1 MGVCLESESAMFD
14 LIRKHMKIMQILLF
28 LLIVPSFVLFGID
41 GYSRFKDQG
50 DAVAVVDGQ
59 PIRQGE
65 WDSMHK
71 SEVERVR
78 SSMPS
83 LDPKLL
89 DSPEAKY
96 ATLERLVRDKVM
108 QAAAS
113 KLKFTASD
121 QRLARDLQD
130 NPSIAALRKPDGSL
144 DMERYRQLV
153 GAQGMSPEMFESRV
167 RNDISTRQVIEGIGA
182 TGISTPGVA
191 DVALNAFFERRDVQI
206 ARFNTSDFASKV
218 SLTDAQVEQYYKDN
232 PALFQAPEQANI
244 EYVVL
249 DVESIRKTIIPN
261 AEEVKTY
268 YEQNAAR
275 LGGQEERRASH
286 ILIAAPKTAS
296 AAERQQAKAK
306 ADELLAQVQKT
317 PDSFAEVAKSSSQ
330 DPGSASNGGD
340 LDFFAQNAMVKP
352 FADAAFSMKKGDIS
366 QVVETEFGYH
376 IIRLTDIKVPKQKT
390 FDEMRP
396 VIESELKKQQA
407 QKKFAETAEAFTN
420 GVYEQSDGLKPI
432 ADRLKLEVKTAS
444 NVQRKPEPS
453 VAGVLANPKFLN
465 ALFAPDTVDKK
476 RNTEAV
482 EIGSNQLVSGR
493 ITQYTAARTLPF
505 AEVKDNARTR
515 LLSLQ
520 GAELARKEGISKLA
534 GWKEAPASATMPEAL
549 VVSRDQSQKL
559 PTPLIEAAL
568 RADASKLPA
577 WVGVDLGDQG
587 YAVVKVNKLI
597 EREAK
602 ADTTK
607 QDRVQYTQWWTNAE
621 AAAYYSVL
629 KERYK
634 ADIKVAKPIAKKDEV
649 PVQQ

>member
-1 MGVCLESESAMFD
+1 MFD

-50 DAVAVVDGQ
+50 EAVAVVDGQ

-65 WDSMHK
+65 WDAMHK
-71 SEVERVR
+71 NEVERVR

-108 QAAAS
+108 QATAS
-113 KLKFTASD
+113 KLKFTAGD
-121 QRLARDLQD
+121 QRLARELQD

-144 DMERYRQLV
+144 DIERYRQLV
-153 GAQGMSPEMFESRV
+153 GAQGMSPETFEARV
-167 RNDISTRQVIEGIGA
+167 RGDISTRQVIEGIGA
-182 TGISTPGVA
+182 TGITTPAVA
-191 DVALNAFFERRDVQI
+191 DVALNAFFERREVQI
-206 ARFNTSDFASKV
+206 VRFNTTDFASKV
-218 SLTDAQVEQYYKDN
+218 TLTDAQVEQYYKDN
-232 PALFQAPEQANI
+232 PSLFQAPEQANI

-249 DVESIRKTIIPN
+249 DVESLRKTITPN

-268 YEQNAAR
+268 FEQNAAR
-275 LGGQEERRASH
+275 LNGQEERRASH

-306 ADELLAQVQKT
+306 ADELLALVQKS
-317 PDSFAEVAKSSSQ
+317 PDSFADVAKKNSQ
-330 DPGSASNGGD
+330 DPGSAANGGD

-352 FADAAFSMKKGDIS
+352 FADSAFSMKKGDIS
-366 QVVETEFGYH
+366 PVVETEFGYH

-396 VIESELKKQQA
+396 EIETELKKQQA
-407 QKKFAETAEAFTN
+407 QKKFTENADAFTN
-420 GVYEQSDGLKPI
+420 GVYEQPESLKGV
-432 ADRLKLEVKTAS
+432 AERLKLEVKTAT
-444 NVQRKPEPS
+444 NVQRKPDPS
-453 VAGVLANPKFLN
+453 TAGVLANSKFLN

-493 ITQYTAARTLPF
+493 ITQYTPARTLPF
-505 AEVKDNARTR
+505 DEVKDKARAR
-515 LLSLQ
+515 LLNVQ
-520 GAELARKEGISKLA
+520 GAEMARKDGIAKLVT
-534 GWKEAPASATMPEAL
+534 WKETPASANLPEA
-549 VVSRDQSQKL
+549 VSVSRDQSQKL
-559 PTPLIEAAL
+559 PAPLIEGAL
-568 RADASKLPA
+568 RADTSKLPA
-577 WVGVDLGDQG
+577 WVGVDLGEQG
-587 YAVVKVNKLI
+587 YAVLKINKLL

-602 ADTTK
+602 PDAAK

-621 AAAYYSVL
+621 SMAYYNVL
-629 KERYK
+629 KDRFK
-634 ADIKVAKPIAKKDEV
+634 AEIKVTKPVTKKDPELA
-649 PVQQ
+649 QQ